1 MIFHDFEE
9 HSGNYVTKN
18 QGKSDRCPAFAAD
31 SARVRQAVSPNV
43 APGDAMIVP
52 GWAFPGGF
60 PTESMTQAIGE
71 EENTG

>member
-31 SARVRQAVSPNV
+31 PSLSP
-43 APGDAMIVP
+43 
-52 GWAFPGGF
+52 
-60 PTESMTQAIGE
+60 
-71 EENTG
+71 TGSLLPMVTNAG

>member
-31 SARVRQAVSPNV
+31 PA
-43 APGDAMIVP
+43 
-52 GWAFPGGF
+52 
-60 PTESMTQAIGE
+60 
-71 EENTG
+71 